1 MRGPGTQIS
10 RKFRANI
17 MGNASHKLCE
27 HKTSSHT
34 SIYTI
39 LMSGKR
45 RIPWPIFSGAA
56 RSAGN
61 LRASAQLDEPR
72 RRLRREQRRRGET
85 KRSSLP
91 RPRRR
96 SAVHLRP
103 SAAFLDNFPPGS
115 VTYSSLNEI
124 RDFRQLHLR
133 RGRTQISRA
142 FRATFLSPNF
152 GKHCAKLCLT
162 QGKPPK

>member
-1 MRGPGTQIS
+1 
-10 RKFRANI
+10 
-17 MGNASHKLCE
+17 
-27 HKTSSHT
+27 
-34 SIYTI
+34 
-39 LMSGKR
+39 MSGKR

-115 VTYSSLNEI
+115 VTYSSDNEI

-142 FRATFLSPNF
+142 FRATCLSRDF
-152 GKHCAKLCLT
+152 GKRCAKLLPEAMRDPQFVNCEDHVRSFT
-162 QGKPPK
+162 CRPSVVVKFPKCAYPEGMLRYHST